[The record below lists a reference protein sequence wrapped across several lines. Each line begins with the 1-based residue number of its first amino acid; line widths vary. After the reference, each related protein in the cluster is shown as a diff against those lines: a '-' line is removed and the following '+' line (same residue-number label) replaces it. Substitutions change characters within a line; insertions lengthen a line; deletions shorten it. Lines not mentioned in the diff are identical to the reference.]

1 MVYDSFVHSQVV
13 SLIEVGLFLA
23 GIAHRKY
30 RSLANKA
37 CKDLNKLGQ
46 LHLIE
51 QSMLALLYKDTT

>member
-37 CKDLNKLGQ
+37 CKDLSKPGQ
-46 LHLIE
+46 RHFIE
-51 QSMLALLYKDTT
+51 